1 MEDLYIYHKKFGKCK
16 VVALFR
22 DVALVELKNN
32 VEKYVVTIG
41 LSKKN
46 NAWLKG
52 MYYKTFDDALSAF
65 GYFLQDFYEVI
76 I

>member
-1 MEDLYIYHKKFGKCK
+1 MEDLNIYHKKFGKCK

-41 LSKKN
+41 LSKKIM
-46 NAWLKG
+46 LG
-52 MYYKTFDDALSAF
+52 
-65 GYFLQDFYEVI
+65 
-76 I
+76 